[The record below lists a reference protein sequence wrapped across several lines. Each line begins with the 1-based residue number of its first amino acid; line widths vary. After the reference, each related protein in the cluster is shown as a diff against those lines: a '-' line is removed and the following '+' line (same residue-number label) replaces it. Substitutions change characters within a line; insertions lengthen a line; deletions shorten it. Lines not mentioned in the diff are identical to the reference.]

1 MKERLGALITELVV
15 AAVRFGRCNTRRH
28 CFERLLF
35 AHCGRPSRRL
45 RAATGASA
53 RLSFDPNAPPARFS
67 DLKGPQSGWL
77 GDLGM
82 AAALPAQES
91 PH

>member
-53 RLSFDPNAPPARFS
+53 RLSFDGVDAPSRRHRSVP
-67 DLKGPQSGWL
+67 GW
-77 GDLGM
+77 DV
-82 AAALPAQES
+82 A
-91 PH
+91 